1 MANERNLRDNNMNK
15 IKIYKSLG
23 IVFGALFMITLIL
36 SSFKLFDLKH
46 NDSTLFSV
54 LMFGCII
61 KVNRLKV
68 KDLEKELA
76 ELKSKNQEK

>member
-1 MANERNLRDNNMNK
+1 MNK

-23 IVFGALFMITLIL
+23 ILFGSLFMITLIL
-36 SSFKLFDLKH
+36 ANFKQFELKQ

-54 LMFGCII
+54 LMFVCIV
-61 KVNRLKV
+61 KVNQLKV

-76 ELKSKNQEK
+76 ELKSKYQEK

>member
-1 MANERNLRDNNMNK
+1 MNK

-23 IVFGALFMITLIL
+23 ILFGSLFMITLIL
-36 SSFKLFDLKH
+36 ANFKHFELKH

-54 LMFGCII
+54 LMFVCIV
-61 KVNRLKV
+61 KVNQLKV

-76 ELKSKNQEK
+76 ELKSKYQEK